1 VGLQNSEVIAVARR
15 ALRAL
20 LALRK
25 GLLGSPFLFVSCIAL
40 AGPLDAGTR
49 SVKLHAKD
57 GTSVDIGQVT
67 FAPRA
72 DGRIGFAWKADTSR
86 FTDHFLSMREFKCL
100 PGQGEIMCLV
110 PYPYPQPG
118 TIAANDFAW
127 LEHSLLFMFKKQSEF
142 GAQLWNGVIWKL
154 TATPTGFVG
163 APQAVDLNRISAPP
177 AKTDVPPY
185 GAAHRDEMAAAAR
198 WYGRLTID

>member
-1 VGLQNSEVIAVARR
+1 VN
-15 ALRAL
+15 LRAT
-20 LALRK
+20 RK
-25 GLLGSPFLFVSCIAL
+25 GLLCSPFLLFACIAF
-40 AGPLDAGTR
+40 AGPLDAGTK

-57 GTSVDIGQVT
+57 GTSVEIGQVVFT
-67 FAPRA
+67 PRA
-72 DGRIGFAWKADTSR
+72 DGRTAFAWKADTSR
-86 FTDHFLSMREFKCL
+86 FADHFLSMREFKCL

-142 GAQLWNGVIWKL
+142 GAQMWNGVYFKL
-154 TATPTGFVG
+154 AASGNALVG

-177 AKTDVPPY
+177 AKTDVPAY
-185 GAAHRDEMAAAAR
+185 GAAQRDDIAPAAR
-198 WYGRLTID
+198 WFNRITIE

>member
-1 VGLQNSEVIAVARR
+1 MI
-15 ALRAL
+15 LRVL
-20 LALRK
+20 IQ
-25 GLLGSPFLFVSCIAL
+25 GLLRGSPFLFAACIAL
-40 AGPLDAGTR
+40 AGPLDAGTK

-57 GTSVDIGQVT
+57 GTSVEIGQIRFT
-67 FAPRA
+67 PRA
-72 DGRIGFAWKADTSR
+72 DGRIGFTWKADTSR

-118 TIAANDFAW
+118 HIAANDLAW

-154 TATPTGFVG
+154 AITGNG
-163 APQAVDLNRISAPP
+163 LTGTPQAVDLNRIASPP
-177 AKTDVPPY
+177 ATTDLPPF
-185 GAAHRDEMAAAAR
+185 GAAQRDDIPLTAR
-198 WYGRLTID
+198 WFNRITIE